1 MLLDRFLPEA
11 VLILDETR
19 FPTQGH
25 ASVGMARQ
33 SCGALGKMANCQ
45 VAVSVPLGTDTT
57 CLPLTW
63 GLYLPQAW
71 IDDPVRRTAARIP
84 ETITSQTKAELA
96 LAALDRVRAGGGGL
110 TRRPGRCGLWAPVTS
125 FGRRSRRV
133 ACPPA

>member
-1 MLLDRFLPEA
+1 MRQFVNQSSWDWALLPAARTTMLLDRFLPEA

-19 FPTQGH
+19 FPKQGH

-63 GLYLPQAW
+63 GLYLPQA
-71 IDDPVRRTAARIP
+71 
-84 ETITSQTKAELA
+84 
-96 LAALDRVRAGGGGL
+96 
-110 TRRPGRCGLWAPVTS
+110 
-125 FGRRSRRV
+125 
-133 ACPPA
+133 